1 MLADALGRPLRI
13 MLTGGEV
20 HDSKTALAL
29 LENVD
34 AQGVIAD
41 KAYDSNDI
49 RNAIV
54 AEGMAAVIPSRRGKA
69 ESPMTTPSTKP
80 EIESNAA
87 SISSNIFA
95 ASQPGLTGEPSIS
108 SPSSISPAL

>member
-13 MLTGGEV
+13 LLTGGEV

-29 LENVD
+29 LGNVD

-41 KAYDSNDI
+41 KAYDSNGI

-54 AEGMAAVIPSRRGKA
+54 AEGMASVIPQLTDKPNPARRC
-69 ESPMTTPSTKP
+69 PLQNQKP
-80 EIESNAA
+80 YRT
-87 SISSNIFA
+87 
-95 ASQPGLTGEPSIS
+95 L
-108 SPSSISPAL
+108 L